1 MMRRQLKRVSVT
13 IGLTAALVPFMSL
26 AQPDHWDFTTFENGG
41 TPVRLRVVTRGLERP
56 WSMAWLPN
64 GDLLVTERA
73 GRLRIVRGGRLV
85 PEPVADLTDLS
96 VDRFF
101 DVAIHPDFER
111 NGWIYLT
118 YIKRGAHPSD
128 SGGYWATTA
137 LARGRFDGQ
146 RLLDVGDVFVAD
158 AWRPLTGGDASRI
171 VFAPDGTLFM
181 SSSHRRETDD
191 PQDLDSH
198 VGKILRLNADG
209 SAPRDNPFVGRAG
222 HKPEVYSYGHRTV
235 LGLTFHPQTGMLW
248 ETENGPQGGDEV
260 NIIEPGR
267 NYGWPLVTY
276 GRNYDGTRAAPGV
289 ERDDLVAPELFWVP
303 SIAASGLSFYSGRRI
318 PEWTGNLFVGAMTVG
333 RIPRTGRLER
343 IVFADNGGE
352 LRRESLFGE
361 LRQRIRDVREG
372 PDGLLY
378 LLTDEQDGMLLVIEP
393 ASQV

>member
-1 MMRRQLKRVSVT
+1 
-13 IGLTAALVPFMSL
+13 
-26 AQPDHWDFTTFENGG
+26 
-41 TPVRLRVVTRGLERP
+41 
-56 WSMAWLPN
+56 
-64 GDLLVTERA
+64 
-73 GRLRIVRGGRLV
+73 
-85 PEPVADLTDLS
+85 
-96 VDRFF
+96 
-101 DVAIHPDFER
+101 
-111 NGWIYLT
+111 
-118 YIKRGAHPSD
+118 
-128 SGGYWATTA
+128 
-137 LARGRFDGQ
+137 
-146 RLLDVGDVFVAD
+146 
-158 AWRPLTGGDASRI
+158 
-171 VFAPDGTLFM
+171 
-181 SSSHRRETDD
+181 
-191 PQDLDSH
+191 
-198 VGKILRLNADG
+198 
-209 SAPRDNPFVGRAG
+209 
-222 HKPEVYSYGHRTV
+222 
-235 LGLTFHPQTGMLW
+235 MLW

-276 GRNYDGTRAAPGV
+276 GRNYDGTRAAVGV